1 MHIVHAQNVNH
12 LKAPHKHGVAPNT
25 PLNLPS
31 RVSAP
36 PDAHDDE
43 VNVEPYIFII

>member
-1 MHIVHAQNVNH
+1 MVCAQNVNH
-12 LKAPHKHGVAPNT
+12 FKAPHKHGVAPNT

-31 RVSAP
+31 RVLAP

-43 VNVEPYIFII
+43 VNVEPYIFNI